1 VQSMSEIVNRDPSG
15 RPESSDI
22 ERVRIWARHLAA
34 ESYGQYAAMYYVSP
48 EVVAA
53 LAHELDEWGGLIGLL
68 GSLGVGKT
76 SALQALYWG
85 KAFGMKNS
93 RDERVF
99 FKWREEGELFDS
111 FLQGEHELSLEFIE
125 EYSRHLFGAL
135 ESLPKRKKLLLDS
148 SKYTEFVKFMNRCSQ
163 PGDHRPYPDI
173 RWAESQVGRSY
184 AKELRRHAWFD
195 VLEMKR
201 VILIDTP
208 DYSKTDKRRMDRDLT
223 DISRFWNH
231 LANRS
236 GPSIV
241 VAIQKEMFHDH
252 FFLGKM
258 RKVELVPLSA
268 DQMLRAYRLRFDT
281 LEPFAEEALLTLA
294 YMSRGIFRRFKNY
307 ISLTLNLWMSEGK
320 SEEID
325 PATVRRAVPI
335 ERIVEDM
342 ELELKPLFPKHSEL
356 SIMAVRVI
364 LDLEENGS
372 QKQSY
377 LATKFEMEAFEMSRL
392 LNKLESV
399 GYVRRHRDGTDKI
412 VEAINPVERRTAEH
426 P

>member
-1 VQSMSEIVNRDPSG
+1 M
-15 RPESSDI
+15 
-22 ERVRIWARHLAA
+22 
-34 ESYGQYAAMYYVSP
+34 
-48 EVVAA
+48 
-53 LAHELDEWGGLIGLL
+53 
-68 GSLGVGKT
+68 
-76 SALQALYWG
+76 
-85 KAFGMKNS
+85 
-93 RDERVF
+93 
-99 FKWREEGELFDS
+99 
-111 FLQGEHELSLEFIE
+111 
-125 EYSRHLFGAL
+125 
-135 ESLPKRKKLLLDS
+135 
-148 SKYTEFVKFMNRCSQ
+148 
-163 PGDHRPYPDI
+163 
-173 RWAESQVGRSY
+173 
-184 AKELRRHAWFD
+184 AWFD
-195 VLEMKR
+195 VIEMRR

-231 LANRS
+231 LATNRG

-241 VAIQKEMFHDH
+241 VAIQQEMFHDH

-281 LEPFAEEALLTLA
+281 LEPFAEEALLTLT

-307 ISLTLNLWMSEGK
+307 ISLTLDLWISEGR
-320 SEEID
+320 SGEID
-325 PATVRRAVPI
+325 PATVRRAISI
-335 ERIVEDM
+335 ERITEDM

-364 LDLEENGS
+364 LNLEENGP
-372 QKQSY
+372 QNQSY

-412 VEAINPVERRTAEH
+412 VEAINPVERRTAGYPSIH
-426 P
+426 STKSN